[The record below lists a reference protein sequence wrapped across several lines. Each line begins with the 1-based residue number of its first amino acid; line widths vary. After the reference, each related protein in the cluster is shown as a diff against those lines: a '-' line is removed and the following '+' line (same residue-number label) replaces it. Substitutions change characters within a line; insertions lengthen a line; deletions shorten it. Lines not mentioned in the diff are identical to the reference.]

1 MTSILTPA
9 MIFAVTGAVLVG
21 LGLYRIAVSA
31 GVVRRLVALNVMS
44 AGVGSIL
51 IASAWRG
58 PDLAPDPV
66 PQAFVLTGI
75 VVIVAMTAVGLL
87 LARRIDEVEK

>member
-1 MTSILTPA
+1 MSVALTPA
-9 MIFAVTGAVLVG
+9 LIFAVTGAALVG

-31 GVVRRLVALNVMS
+31 DAVRRLVALNVMS

-58 PDLAPDPV
+58 PDVAPDPV

-87 LARRIDEVEK
+87 LARRVDEVEK

>member
-1 MTSILTPA
+1 MMSILTPA
-9 MIFAVTGAVLVG
+9 MIFAVTGAMLVG

-31 GVVRRLVALNVMS
+31 GVIRRLVALNVMS

-58 PDLAPDPV
+58 PDLGPDPV